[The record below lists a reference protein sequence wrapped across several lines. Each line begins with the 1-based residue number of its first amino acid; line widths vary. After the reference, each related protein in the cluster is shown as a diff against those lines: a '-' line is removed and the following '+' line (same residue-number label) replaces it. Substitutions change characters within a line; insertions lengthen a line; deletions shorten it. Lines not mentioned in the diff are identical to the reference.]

1 MKKRDFAIV
10 LLILLNL
17 ALITKVL
24 MLKNSIS
31 TRNAGL
37 SPDLLFVPHFSLFD
51 LNKEAWSTD
60 MIVRK
65 SPYAMLV
72 FFSPQD
78 CSTCLLESSLWK
90 YIYEHWQIT
99 VIGVARH
106 MNERELRIWV
116 ENEKITFP
124 VLFDRGG
131 QVTNLFQL
139 RSTPQKIIIDNF
151 GKVLVTDA
159 VRIGQSEFDEFLQLL
174 KKTIG

>member
-1 MKKRDFAIV
+1 
-10 LLILLNL
+10 
-17 ALITKVL
+17 
-24 MLKNSIS
+24 
-31 TRNAGL
+31 
-37 SPDLLFVPHFSLFD
+37 
-51 LNKEAWSTD
+51 
-60 MIVRK
+60 
-65 SPYAMLV
+65 
-72 FFSPQD
+72 
-78 CSTCLLESSLWK
+78 
-90 YIYEHWQIT
+90 
-99 VIGVARH
+99 